1 MASISTVSTLL
12 PPQHHAAPVQ
22 ASISAANP
30 PPDIAPVATSSSSGD
45 SGASADNGASAG
57 RGSQDDSRA
66 WIKIIDSAPSNASA
80 KSVVDAKAEAA
91 GQKLADENLRN
102 ASKET
107 GNVVLSDNKYN
118 ASEPDGGAESS
129 QATLPKAEGPL
140 PIPTADILL
149 KFKNSRAP

>member
-12 PPQHHAAPVQ
+12 PPQHHAAPAQ
-22 ASISAANP
+22 TSISAANP
-30 PPDIAPVATSSSSGD
+30 PPDIAPVSTSSSSGD
-45 SGASADNGASAG
+45 SGTSADNGASAG
-57 RGSQDDSRA
+57 RGSQDDARA
-66 WIKIIDSAPSNASA
+66 WIKIIDTGPSNASA

-91 GQKLADENLRN
+91 GQKLADETLRN
-102 ASKET
+102 ATKET
-107 GNVVLSDNKYN
+107 GNVVLSEIKYN
-118 ASEPDGGAESS
+118 ASEPDGESETS